1 MSSPLLDKSGAR
13 FWLPTR
19 DPNGIII
26 AMTCVNPCAYS
37 FFISGELMRE
47 VLIWCVACH
56 VATIACA
63 ATSSAQDFPSKPIH
77 IITAEPGGSVD
88 FAARIVS
95 QGLPNLIDQQVIV
108 ENQGGASG
116 AIAAARVA
124 KAPPDG
130 YTLLFYGNP
139 FWLLPFLRDGVPY
152 DPIKDFAPITLAT
165 RSPNVIAVVSSL
177 PVNSVKEMISLAKT
191 QQGALN
197 YSSGATGAI
206 THIAAELFN
215 SMAGLKLVRI
225 PYKGAGLALNALIA
239 GEVQLM
245 FPTLGQVMPHVKS
258 GRLKALAITSAQPSP
273 LAPDWP
279 TVSASGLPGFESVSM
294 FGVFAP
300 IKTPAAIINRL
311 SQDIASVVT
320 QSANKEKLFGTGV
333 EPVGNSPAEFARLI
347 RTEMTILGKVIK
359 DAGIRE

>member
-1 MSSPLLDKSGAR
+1 MSAPHTEPERYYRSKKR
-13 FWLPTR
+13 ITIR
-19 DPNGIII
+19 
-26 AMTCVNPCAYS
+26 AYRMN
-37 FFISGELMRE
+37 IQGELMRAS
-47 VLIWCVACH
+47 LILFKWGIVT
-56 VATIACA
+56 TICFA
-63 ATSSAQDFPSKPIH
+63 ATSSAQDFPNKPIH
-77 IITAEPGGSVD
+77 IVTAEPGGSVD
-88 FAARIVS
+88 FAARIIS
-95 QGLPNLIDQQVIV
+95 LGLPYLMGQQVIV

-116 AIAAARVA
+116 AIAGTRVA

-139 FWLLPFLRDGVPY
+139 FWLLPFLRDSMPY
-152 DPIKDFAPITLAT
+152 DPIKDFAPLTLAT
-165 RSPNVIAVVSSL
+165 RSPNVIAIGTSL
-177 PVNSVKEMISLAKT
+177 PVNSVKELIALAKT
-191 QQGALN
+191 PQGTLN

-215 SMAGLKLVRI
+215 SMAGLKLNRI
-225 PYKGAGLALNALIA
+225 PYKGAGPALNALIA

-273 LAPDWP
+273 LAPEWP
-279 TVSASGLPGFESVSM
+279 TVAASGLPGFESVSM

-320 QSANKEKLFGTGV
+320 QPANKEKLFGTGV
-333 EPVGNSPAEFARLI
+333 EPVGNSPAEFAKLI